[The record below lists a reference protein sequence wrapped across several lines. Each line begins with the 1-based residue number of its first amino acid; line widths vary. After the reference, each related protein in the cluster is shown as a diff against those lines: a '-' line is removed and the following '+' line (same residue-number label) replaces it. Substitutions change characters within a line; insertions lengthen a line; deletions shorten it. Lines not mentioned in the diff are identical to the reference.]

1 MAGGVLC
8 ALCVVIAYT
17 PAVSAMSRQFIRS
30 DSIPAHVDAIAVL
43 GMGITPDGMMR
54 GETLDRLLSGLWLA
68 RHGIASAM
76 VVSRETREHGGKIVS
91 DSAHLD
97 PVVATGDAPI
107 PVVFVDSVLTTRTE
121 AMRMR
126 AIARSH
132 GWNTVAV
139 VTSPMHSRRACA
151 SFEAVG
157 FRGVCSPAL
166 VR

>member
-91 DSAHLD
+91 DSADLD
-97 PVVATGDAPI
+97 RVVATANAPI
-107 PVVFVDSVLTTRTE
+107 PGVFVDSVLTTRTE
-121 AMRMR
+121 AMRIR
-126 AIARSH
+126 GIAGAH
-132 GWNTVAV
+132 GRKTLSG
-139 VTSPMHSRRACA
+139 VT
-151 SFEAVG
+151 
-157 FRGVCSPAL
+157 PAMP
-166 VR
+166 